1 MTPDQGR
8 FLLEYYLPLLEEE
21 LKATKKVLSAIPDDQ
36 REYRPDPKARTAIDL
51 AWHIA
56 TVDVWFFDGIADG
69 AFAMEEPTSPG
80 ERTGAEIAAW
90 YDENFRRGL
99 DRMRALSD
107 DELMRPVSFFNVE
120 THPAVFY
127 LTYLANHSIHHRGQ
141 LSTYLRPMGATV
153 PSIYGGSADEPFDA
167 AAHGME
173 AAG

>member
-8 FLLEYYLPLLEEE
+8 FLLEFYLPLLEEDS
-21 LKATKKVLSAIPDDQ
+21 KATRRVLAAVPDDQ
-36 REYRPDPKARTAIDL
+36 RDYRPDPKARTAADL

-56 TVDVWFFDGIADG
+56 TVDVWFLDGIANG
-69 AFAMEEPTSPG
+69 EFPMEEPSSPG
-80 ERTGAEIAAW
+80 ERTGEEIAAW
-90 YDENFRRGL
+90 YDENLARGL
-99 DRMRALSD
+99 ARVKALSD
-107 DELMRPVSFFNVE
+107 DELVRPVSFFNVE

-127 LTYLANHSIHHRGQ
+127 LSYLMHHSIHHRGQ
-141 LSTYLRPMGATV
+141 LATYLRPMGAAV